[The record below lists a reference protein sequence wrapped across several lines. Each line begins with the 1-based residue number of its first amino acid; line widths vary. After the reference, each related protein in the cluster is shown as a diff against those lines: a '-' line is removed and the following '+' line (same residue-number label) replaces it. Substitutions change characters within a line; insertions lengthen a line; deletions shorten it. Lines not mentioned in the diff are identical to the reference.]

1 MYSYYLS
8 VQKKSLVGFLS
19 DDMGTFFTSFNPD
32 YKRWTPQNEKKSSL
46 LLIEYPAAAAAVLYC
61 WKWPQLGPVNKGEGG
76 ACYLAAA
83 AIDPKWEGI
92 DADHINVN
100 RCMV

>member
-1 MYSYYLS
+1 MTWVHFLLLS
-8 VQKKSLVGFLS
+8 IQTIRDELPKMK
-19 DDMGTFFTSFNPD
+19 
-32 YKRWTPQNEKKSSL
+32 KKSSL

-83 AIDPKWEGI
+83 AIDPK
-92 DADHINVN
+92 
-100 RCMV
+100 